1 MLSQLSLRSVRV
13 AQSARRTSRV
23 PLPPF
28 TVTAFRSLHGSVPS
42 QKEEEPLPP
51 TFSQRY
57 QLYEPSR
64 WVPLTVGGFGLASAT
79 GLYHWDAES
88 QMLGLFVLFVGT
100 IYSQGGDAIGKM
112 FDDTADAI
120 LKEQTAMEDAQ
131 IESVKTGIEAHK
143 NQMGIYADIE
153 QIYKAQ
159 MSLLTSVTEA
169 SSLRL
174 QHECRDNFVR
184 KLDTL
189 VKAEEDSID
198 NIRKNL
204 VEHATAAVR
213 EAYISGDA
221 SLKTNALANALDAI
235 KDPSKAK
242 DEIGGLYTDYL
253 KQFKKRVDES
263 AGKEFELTPKQ
274 AEEVA
279 DNVNSIARRDGLQPV
294 DLPKTHVFT
303 SL

>member
-1 MLSQLSLRSVRV
+1 M
-13 AQSARRTSRV
+13 SRN
-23 PLPPF
+23 
-28 TVTAFRSLHGSVPS
+28 LHASVPS
-42 QKEEEPLPP
+42 RKEEEPLPP
-51 TFSQRY
+51 TFSERY

-64 WVPLTVGGFGLASAT
+64 WVPLTVGGFGLASMT

-131 IESVKTGIEAHK
+131 IEAVKTGIEAHK
-143 NQMGIYADIE
+143 SQTEIYTDIE

-159 MSLLTSVTEA
+159 MALLTSVTEA

-189 VKAEEDSID
+189 VKSEEDSLDKIK
-198 NIRKNL
+198 KNL
-204 VEHATAAVR
+204 VDRATASVR
-213 EAYISGDA
+213 EAFVSGDA
-221 SLKTNALANALDAI
+221 SLKTNALANALAAI
-235 KDPSKAK
+235 KDPSKQK
-242 DEIGGLYTDYL
+242 DEIGSLYSNYL
-253 KQFKKRVDES
+253 AEFKKRVDDS
-263 AGKEFELTPKQ
+263 AGKEFELTDKQ
-274 AEEVA
+274 LEEVS
-279 DNVNSIARRDGLQPV
+279 DSVNSIARRDGLQPI
-294 DLPKTHVFT
+294 DLPKSHVF
-303 SL
+303 SGL